1 MADQNMDHQKD
12 NELQNKPKIMG
23 VQKENRAT
31 KTNGTSETEEKSDK
45 TNGELA
51 GERAKQYAHLIK
63 DGGLLVD
70 LDVLKNVKKKN
81 HVYLCG

>member
-1 MADQNMDHQKD
+1 MADQKMDHEKD

-31 KTNGTSETEEKSDK
+31 KTNGTTEIEEKSDK

-51 GERAKQYAHLIK
+51 GERAK
-63 DGGLLVD
+63 
-70 LDVLKNVKKKN
+70 
-81 HVYLCG
+81 